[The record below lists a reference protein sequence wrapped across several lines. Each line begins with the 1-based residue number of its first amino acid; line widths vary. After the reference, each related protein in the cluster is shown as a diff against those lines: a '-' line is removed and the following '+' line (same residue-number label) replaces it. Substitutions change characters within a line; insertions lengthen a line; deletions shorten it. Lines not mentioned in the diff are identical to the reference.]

1 MSIQQP
7 SITVSTRDLERLSA
21 LLAGAA
27 GQTEAGR
34 ALEAELDRAHAVEDD
49 ALPEDVV
56 AMHRRVRFS
65 QEDGPCREMTL
76 VYPHEADA
84 EQGRISVLAPVGSA
98 LLGLSVG
105 DQIDWPGPAGKPL
118 RVELTE
124 VTPPS
129 AV

>member
-7 SITVSTRDLERLSA
+7 SITVSTRDLERLST

-34 ALEAELDRAHAVEDD
+34 ALEAELDRAHVVEDD

-105 DQIDWPGPAGKPL
+105 QRIRWPLPSGAHTI
-118 RVELTE
+118 LTIE
-124 VTPPS
+124 AVT
-129 AV
+129 A